1 MAMDFWR
8 CLSITWNRHIKS
20 LGKTVALEK
29 VVSNGT
35 ETGRYAEIKSK
46 QDMKSIRICMNK
58 LHKKNIYI
66 GRCNIVYELTTY
78 SCICTA

>member
-1 MAMDFWR
+1 M
-8 CLSITWNRHIKS
+8 KS

-35 ETGRYAEIKSK
+35 ETGRYVGIKWK

-58 LHKKNIYI
+58 LHKKNICI
-66 GRCNIVYELTTY
+66 GRCNIVYELTKY
-78 SCICTA
+78 SCICTS